1 MNRDFKGIWI
11 PKEIWLT
18 KDLTLMEK
26 LFLIEIDSL
35 DNEQNC
41 FASNAYFSEFFDI
54 SKGRCT
60 QIIKSLESKG
70 FIHIHL
76 EREKKVITKRL
87 IRVVNKLNTP
97 IAKTKQGYLENDE
110 ENNTLPNKTINNTEG
125 TLPKKI
131 KRFQKPSLDELFEFK
146 NSHQYLPDPHK
157 FLNYYE
163 SNGWKVGRSQMK
175 CWKSTFRTW
184 HLRDLESVKAKPK
197 SNSIRG
203 RSIEDALS
211 DRSWANG

>member
-18 KDLTLMEK
+18 KELTLMEK

-35 DNEQNC
+35 DNDQHC
-41 FASNAYFSEFFDI
+41 FASNAYFAEFFDI

-70 FIHIHL
+70 FIHIQL

-146 NSHQYLPDPHK
+146 NSHKYLPDPHK

-184 HLRDLESVKAKPK
+184 HLRDLESQKAKPK
-197 SNSIRG
+197 SKSIRG

>member
-18 KDLTLMEK
+18 KELTLIEK

-35 DNEQNC
+35 DNDQHC

-70 FIHIHL
+70 FIQIEL
-76 EREKKVITKRL
+76 ERQGKQITKRI

-97 IAKTKQGYLENDE
+97 IAKTKQGYLENDQ
-110 ENNTLPNKTINNTEG
+110 ENNTSPNKTINNTEG
-125 TLPKKI
+125 KLPKKV
-131 KRFQKPSLDELFEFK
+131 KRFQKPSLDALFEFK
-146 NSHQYLPDPHK
+146 NSKQYLPDPHK

-163 SNGWKVGRSQMK
+163 SNGWKVGRSPMK
-175 CWKSTFRTW
+175 CWKSTFITW
-184 HLRDLESVKAKPK
+184 HLRDLENVKAKAK

-203 RSIEDALS
+203 RSIQDALS

>member
-70 FIHIHL
+70 FIHIQL

-163 SNGWKVGRSQMK
+163 GNGWKVGRSPMK